1 MCDVRHLQVAER
13 SRSDGILIPNFVVFF
28 LLFGLICLTCVITGC
43 GAALQSGAGTSGAVA
58 PTGFSLSP
66 GTATVAS
73 MKHLQFTARISG
85 TTNTS
90 VTWSASGGTISSSGL
105 FTAPQVTST
114 TSVIITATSPA
125 NHVVRK
131 GSDIDGGSATSASA
145 TVTVMPPVTSSL
157 AITNSA
163 LPTADAGV
171 LYTASLSAIGGAAP
185 YQWNLASGILPS
197 GIQLQTS
204 SGVIAGRTALPGLYP
219 FSLQVTDASGHS
231 ATAAFSLTVT
241 VPPVASALAITNSA
255 LPAADVRISYTASL
269 SAIGGVRPYQ
279 WNLVSGVLPSGI
291 QLQTSSGVIAGRT
304 ALSGSYPFS
313 VQVTDA
319 SGHSATA
326 AFSLTVAVPPVAST
340 LAITN
345 SALPAADASM
355 LYTAS
360 LSAVGGLA
368 PYHWN
373 LISGILPSGIQ
384 LHSSSGVMSGTT
396 AAPGSYP
403 LSVQVSDA
411 SGHSATAAFS
421 LTVSPSSI
429 GSTTSSSGFDGPA
442 ELPRV
447 YMQSAMSNTPAPGK
461 TITVNSGGNL
471 QSALNSASC
480 GDTIQLQAGATF
492 VGIFTFPAKNCDD
505 NNWIIVRTSADDSL
519 LPAEGSRL
527 TPCYAGVASLPGR
540 PAWQC
545 ASTNNVLAKL
555 VMPTSASGPVIFAS
569 GANYYRLTGLEVTRA
584 AFPGPVYELV
594 LFRGAADHV
603 EFDRLWLHGTAQ
615 GETARG
621 IGLEGTNIAIVD
633 SSFTDFHCIS
643 VTGSCSDAQA
653 IAGGSGN
660 DVMGPYKIVDNFLEA
675 SGENI
680 IFGGDAATATPT
692 DIEIRQNH
700 FFKPLIWMK
709 GQAGYVGASNGN
721 PFIVKNLLELKNAQR
736 VLVEGNI
743 MDYSWGGFSQS
754 GFAILLTPKNQS
766 GANGSNLCPVCQV
779 TDVTIRYNLVRH
791 VGAGFQIANA
801 LSDNGGVQLDGQRYS
816 IHDVLIDDMDG
827 KKYNGGSL
835 FAQVSVEAGA
845 PLLQNVTINHVT
857 AFPSS
862 TMLSIGDRVATSGPM
877 RNFVF
882 TNNILSTGTYP
893 VWSTG
898 GGPENCA
905 YSDKPLTTFNACFSP
920 LNVAGNLLI
929 GNTAAYPSS
938 AWPSKNF
945 LSSTA
950 NTVQFTNY
958 NGGIGGNY
966 GLQASSPF
974 KGKGTDGKDL
984 GADMD
989 AINSAIA
996 GVE

>member
-1 MCDVRHLQVAER
+1 
-13 SRSDGILIPNFVVFF
+13 
-28 LLFGLICLTCVITGC
+28 
-43 GAALQSGAGTSGAVA
+43 
-58 PTGFSLSP
+58 
-66 GTATVAS
+66 
-73 MKHLQFTARISG
+73 
-85 TTNTS
+85 
-90 VTWSASGGTISSSGL
+90 
-105 FTAPQVTST
+105 
-114 TSVIITATSPA
+114 
-125 NHVVRK
+125 
-131 GSDIDGGSATSASA
+131 
-145 TVTVMPPVTSSL
+145 
-157 AITNSA
+157 
-163 LPTADAGV
+163 
-171 LYTASLSAIGGAAP
+171 
-185 YQWNLASGILPS
+185 
-197 GIQLQTS
+197 
-204 SGVIAGRTALPGLYP
+204 
-219 FSLQVTDASGHS
+219 
-231 ATAAFSLTVT
+231 
-241 VPPVASALAITNSA
+241 
-255 LPAADVRISYTASL
+255 
-269 SAIGGVRPYQ
+269 
-279 WNLVSGVLPSGI
+279 
-291 QLQTSSGVIAGRT
+291 
-304 ALSGSYPFS
+304 
-313 VQVTDA
+313 
-319 SGHSATA
+319 
-326 AFSLTVAVPPVAST
+326 
-340 LAITN
+340 
-345 SALPAADASM
+345 
-355 LYTAS
+355 
-360 LSAVGGLA
+360 
-368 PYHWN
+368 
-373 LISGILPSGIQ
+373 
-384 LHSSSGVMSGTT
+384 
-396 AAPGSYP
+396 
-403 LSVQVSDA
+403 
-411 SGHSATAAFS
+411 
-421 LTVSPSSI
+421 
-429 GSTTSSSGFDGPA
+429 
-442 ELPRV
+442 
-447 YMQSAMSNTPAPGK
+447 MQSAMSNTPAPGK